1 MGTTTDRTT
10 GNSPD
15 STPPSRR
22 WWAVAGLVTI
32 VASWVLLMLTSAL
45 ALPALAALTIL
56 LFSWGVIGG
65 IVNGLGLNRL
75 PRATLVQIIAGFVL
89 VFLGLW
95 LGANEEPSAIFG
107 GGLLVYP
114 GVALVLNPLVV
125 RLVRQS
131 LQNRRTGR

>member
-1 MGTTTDRTT
+1 MGRRRARHHRRVLGPADAHLRT
-10 GNSPD
+10 G
-15 STPPSRR
+15 
-22 WWAVAGLVTI
+22 
-32 VASWVLLMLTSAL
+32 
-45 ALPALAALTIL
+45 ALTIL